1 MEAKVI
7 ISKEATVT
15 HISQVQGVGVFCGLD
30 NGSGKVNG
38 TATLKMFGSFLKI

>member
-30 NGSGKVNG
+30 NDSVGLCSG
-38 TATLKMFGSFLKI
+38 MIMS